1 MPGAGI
7 TVHEQGVSS
16 WQVVPFDRHRS
27 QNGSCSVRAMS
38 SEHGMA
44 MRMNMGRDAMSC

>member
-1 MPGAGI
+1 MNKELPLGRWCILIGTGVKMAG
-7 TVHEQGVSS
+7 
-16 WQVVPFDRHRS
+16 
-27 QNGSCSVRAMS
+27 CSVRAMS